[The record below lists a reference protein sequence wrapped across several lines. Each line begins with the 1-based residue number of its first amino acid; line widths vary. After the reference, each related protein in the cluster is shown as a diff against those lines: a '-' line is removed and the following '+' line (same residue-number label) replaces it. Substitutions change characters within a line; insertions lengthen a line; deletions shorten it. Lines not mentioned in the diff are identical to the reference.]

1 MVSEAKCDAECSDS
15 ASATAGQEYLA
26 RVSHPI
32 RGRRLH
38 AKRKQPEKESGVP
51 VFTAYVVVTLMAIAA
66 STFVAIAN
74 FIRLEFVLSTAAKV
88 GVSESWM
95 TTLGTLNAAAALG
108 LLLGLIGVP
117 LIGTA
122 AAVGLVLYFVGAII
136 SPICAHA
143 ITRSALRPRSSCW
156 PWPRWYWDWS
166 RKPRVEA
173 SLYSPTFGEGEFSE
187 VRMQAAAKSRSPDT
201 LWSA

>member
-1 MVSEAKCDAECSDS
+1 
-15 ASATAGQEYLA
+15 
-26 RVSHPI
+26 
-32 RGRRLH
+32 
-38 AKRKQPEKESGVP
+38 

-136 SPICAHA
+136 TH
-143 ITRSALRPRSSCW
+143 LRARDHSIGP
-156 PWPRWYWDWS
+156 
-166 RKPRVEA
+166 
-173 SLYSPTFGEGEFSE
+173 
-187 VRMQAAAKSRSPDT
+187 AAAFLVLAVAALVLGLVS
-201 LWSA
+201 

>member
-1 MVSEAKCDAECSDS
+1 
-15 ASATAGQEYLA
+15 
-26 RVSHPI
+26 
-32 RGRRLH
+32 
-38 AKRKQPEKESGVP
+38 

-136 SPICAHA
+136 TH
-143 ITRSALRPRSSCW
+143 LRARDHSTGP
-156 PWPRWYWDWS
+156 
-166 RKPRVEA
+166 
-173 SLYSPTFGEGEFSE
+173 
-187 VRMQAAAKSRSPDT
+187 AAAFLVLAVAALVLGLVS
-201 LWSA
+201 